1 MKKSISLVSLALLFT
16 LACAA
21 QEYTNAVGIRLG
33 PDAPAIAPGF
43 TIKHFLNEVNAVE
56 AIIGVNNGIGVCG
69 LYEWHHPIPSLN
81 HLNWFIGAGGYA
93 AFRNGNYNNNRSG
106 KSYIGGAGII
116 GLDYKFEEV
125 PINVSIDWKP
135 ELNLIS
141 DVRFESNA
149 VGVSIRFTF

>member
-1 MKKSISLVSLALLFT
+1 MKKSISLVTLVLLFSLASS
-16 LACAA
+16 A
-21 QEYTNAVGIRLG
+21 QEYTNAAGIRLG
-33 PDAPAIAPGF
+33 PDAPAISPGF
-43 TIKHFLNEVNAVE
+43 TIKHFVNEVNAVE
-56 AIIGVNNGIGVCG
+56 AIVGINNGIGVCG

-93 AFRNGNYNNNRSG
+93 AFRNGKYNNFRSD
-106 KSYIGGAGII
+106 KSYIGAAGII

-141 DVRFESNA
+141 DVHFESNA